1 MVQTQTTMSIKEKV
15 EAVFFCKKPLRVF
28 NENEKE
34 ALMKMACE
42 GDLHAACVL
51 VEGMHLKYRSWDEPF
66 INEET
71 GETVLVTRT
80 ELIEG
85 STFEKNN
92 AEEAKLIE
100 MIFSA
105 KDKMSDE
112 ELKMACHLPIDTLPL
127 LMERIRRG
135 DDEAALYIDNPEI
148 LYDLCEKGNKF
159 AAEQLGYKYDAGDE
173 KNYIFVNPRRAKE
186 YFDMAGVDYEYQK
199 REEDPHEADY
209 FLHGSAEEL
218 ARVKEIINRLTQ
230 RFGTPNNELGL
241 FLPMEHLMFYLVG
254 SNYYEGN
261 LLGMN
266 TDDPACIILH
276 AEANGMRPL
285 LYALRQR
292 FPNLD
297 IEMRETA
304 I

>member
-1 MVQTQTTMSIKEKV
+1 MSIKEKV
-15 EAVFFCKKPLRVF
+15 ESVFFCKESLGVF

-51 VEGMHLKYRSWDEPF
+51 VEGMYFKYRSWDEPF

-71 GETVLVTRT
+71 GETVLLTRS

-173 KNYIFVNPRRAKE
+173 KNFIFIKPYMAKE
-186 YFDMAGVDYEYQK
+186 YFNMAGVDYEYQK

-209 FLHGSAEEL
+209 YLRGSTEEL
-218 ARVKEIINRLTQ
+218 DRVKDIIDRLTQ
-230 RFGTPNNELGL
+230 RFGDPNNELGL

-261 LLGMN
+261 LLRMN
-266 TDDPACIILH
+266 TDDPTCIVLH
-276 AEANGMRPL
+276 AELNDIKSL
-285 LYALRQR
+285 LYALRFR
-292 FPNLD
+292 FPKLD
-297 IEMRETA
+297 IEMKETA

>member
-1 MVQTQTTMSIKEKV
+1 MNNKEKV
-15 EAVFFCKKPLRVF
+15 EAVFFCKESVGIF
-28 NENEKE
+28 NENDKE
-34 ALMKMACE
+34 ALMKMASE

-51 VEGMHLKYRSWDEPF
+51 VKGMHLKYRSWDEPF

-85 STFEKNN
+85 STFEENE

-100 MIFSA
+100 TILNA

-112 ELKMACHLPIDTLPL
+112 ELKMACLLPIDTLPL

-159 AAEQLGYKYDAGDE
+159 AAEQLGYKYDSGDE
-173 KNYIFVNPRRAKE
+173 KNFIFIKPYMAKE

-209 FLHGSAEEL
+209 YLRGSTEEL
-218 ARVKEIINRLTQ
+218 DRVKDIIDRLTQ

-261 LLGMN
+261 LLRMN
-266 TDDPACIILH
+266 TDDPECIVLH
-276 AEANGMRPL
+276 AELNDIKSL
-285 LYALRQR
+285 LFALRFR
-292 FPNLD
+292 FPKLN
-297 IEMRETA
+297 IEMQETA

>member
-51 VEGMHLKYRSWDEPF
+51 VEGMYIKYRSWDEPF
-66 INEET
+66 IDEET
-71 GETVLVTRT
+71 GETVIVTRS

-85 STFEKNN
+85 STFEKNDS
-92 AEEAKLIE
+92 EEAKLIE
-100 MIFSA
+100 TILNS

-112 ELKMACHLPIDTLPL
+112 ELKMASCLPIDTLPL
-127 LMERIRRG
+127 LLERIRRG
-135 DDEAALYIDNPEI
+135 DNEAATYIDDPEI
-148 LYDLCEKGNKF
+148 LLDLCEKGNKF

-186 YFDMAGVDYEYQK
+186 YFDMAGIDYKYQQWD
-199 REEDPHEADY
+199 EDPHEADY
-209 FLHGSAEEL
+209 YLRGSAEEL
-218 ARVKEIINRLTQ
+218 ARVKEIIGRLTQ
-230 RFGTPNNELGL
+230 RYGDPNNELGL

-254 SNYYEGN
+254 SKYYEGN
-261 LLGMN
+261 LLRMN
-266 TDDPACIILH
+266 TDDPECIILH
-276 AEANGMRPL
+276 AEANDMNPL
-285 LYALRQR
+285 LYALRYR
-292 FPNLD
+292 FPKLD
-297 IEMRETA
+297 IEMKETA

>member
-1 MVQTQTTMSIKEKV
+1 MNNKEKV
-15 EAVFFCKKPLRVF
+15 EAVFFCKESVGIF
-28 NENEKE
+28 NENDKE
-34 ALMKMACE
+34 ALMKMASE

-85 STFEKNN
+85 STFEKND

-100 MIFSA
+100 MIFNA

-135 DDEAALYIDNPEI
+135 DDEAASYIDDPEI

-173 KNYIFVNPRRAKE
+173 KNFIFIKPYRAKE

-209 FLHGSAEEL
+209 HLRGSVEEL
-218 ARVKEIINRLTQ
+218 ARVKDIIDRLTQ

-254 SNYYEGN
+254 SKYYEGN
-261 LLGMN
+261 LLRMD
-266 TDDPACIILH
+266 TDDPECIILH
-276 AEANGMRPL
+276 AEANDMNPL
-285 LYALRQR
+285 LYALRYR
-292 FPNLD
+292 FPKLD
-297 IEMRETA
+297 IEMQETA

>member
-1 MVQTQTTMSIKEKV
+1 MNNKEKV
-15 EAVFFCKKPLRVF
+15 EAVFFWKESLGIF

-34 ALMKMACE
+34 ALMKMANE

-51 VEGMHLKYRSWDEPF
+51 VEGMYFKYRTWDEPF
-66 INEET
+66 LNEET
-71 GETVLVTRT
+71 GETILVTRT

-85 STFEKNN
+85 STFEKNE

-100 MIFSA
+100 TILNA

-112 ELKMACHLPIDTLPL
+112 ELKKACHLPIDTLPL

-135 DDEAALYIDNPEI
+135 DDEAASYIDNPEI
-148 LYDLCEKGNKF
+148 LRDLCEKGNKF

-173 KNYIFVNPRRAKE
+173 KNFIFIKPYMAKL
-186 YFDMAGVDYEYQK
+186 YFEKAGVEYEYQQ

-209 FLHGSAEEL
+209 YLSGSAEEL
-218 ARVKEIINRLTQ
+218 ARVKDIIDRLAQ

-241 FLPMEHLMFYLVG
+241 YLPMEHLMFYLVG

-261 LLGMN
+261 LLRMN
-266 TDDPACIILH
+266 TDDPGRIVLH
-276 AEANGMRPL
+276 AELNDIKSL
-285 LYALRQR
+285 LYALRFR
-292 FPNLD
+292 FPKLD
-297 IEMRETA
+297 IEMKFTQTP
-304 I
+304 